1 MTCQQET
8 LSAFPSH
15 CVVTG
20 SGAMVIERP
29 TAGSYKEEASL
40 YLLSVRI
47 IQGKNIRNSDLI
59 TKSDCYVSLWLPT
72 ASFEK
77 KRTKTIWN
85 SRQPVWDETFHFKI
99 QNQVKNILELSMHD
113 EDASTPDDHLFTV
126 VFDVAQLKPN
136 HGTSMT
142 FALNPE
148 GEEELDVE
156 FKMTKISDPPEE
168 IITNGVLASR
178 EISCLEVQIDK
189 EKSTISLKDKKDL
202 VLEVKGSY
210 ENSKSTSIS
219 PKSSSENQFL
229 FHSVKGW
236 EPELTASLQKASF
249 PEVTFSTDVEDTSAH
264 SLNVLL
270 NSLPEEKY
278 VDVTVPAEENEQLNL
293 KLRTQD
299 CPEKFDVRLG
309 FDLCEEERD
318 FLWKRKRVVADA
330 LKKVLQ
336 LDEELKDHEVPVV
349 AVMATGGGARAMT
362 CLYSHLA
369 ALQKMNL
376 LDCITYITGASGS
389 TWTMSKLYE
398 DADWSHNDL
407 EGPVNSVKKHV
418 TKSKVGSLSWN
429 RLKYYQKEMKQIVE
443 GGRQT
448 SFTDLWGLL
457 IESMF
462 YNAKNE
468 NKLSDQQQAVKNG
481 QNPLPIYLAMNV
493 KEDDSSTLDFKEW
506 CEFSPYEVGLLK
518 YGAFVRT
525 EDFGSKFFM
534 GRLMEKLPESRICYL
549 QSLWGNVF
557 SLNLVDTWNIATNS
571 KDFWKQWVKKNIKD
585 IDKDSEEFEK
595 RSTYLKT
602 HMYTPKGKFSKILE
616 DVLTNRPVHGEQ
628 YNFLRG
634 FQLHANYS
642 QHDQFCTWKDCHLD
656 SSPNQ
661 LTPLAE
667 NLCLVDAGYF
677 INASY
682 PPLLRAER
690 NVDIILSFDY
700 TMNTPVQ
707 SIEQTYQY
715 CTEQRIPFPK
725 IELSEEERKNPKECC
740 VFMDEKSSNSP
751 IVLHFPLVNDTFKTH
766 KAPGVKRNSSE
777 MTEGD
782 VNLSGFWSPYYLMN
796 FTYSEAE
803 FDKLIKLTDYN
814 LQNNK
819 DLILDAFRRVIAL
832 KKSNRRQDPEP

>member
-1 MTCQQET
+1 MTCQQKT
-8 LSAFPSH
+8 LSAFPFH
-15 CVVTG
+15 FGVTG
-20 SGAMVIERP
+20 SAAMTIGRP
-29 TAGSYKEEASL
+29 TAGSYKEVASL

-47 IQGKNIRNSDLI
+47 IQAKNIRNSDLI
-59 TKSDCYVSLWLPT
+59 TKPDCYVSLWLPT

-85 SRQPVWDETFHFKI
+85 SRQPIWDETFHFRI
-99 QNQVKNILELSMHD
+99 QNQVKNVLELSMHD
-113 EDASTPDDHLFTV
+113 EDSNTPDDHLFTV
-126 VFDVAQLKPN
+126 VFDVAQLKPHHN
-136 HGTSMT
+136 IHKS

-148 GEEELDVE
+148 GEEELEVE
-156 FKMTKISDPPEE
+156 FKMTKISDPPEK
-168 IITNGVLASR
+168 IITNGVLVSR
-178 EISCLEVQIDK
+178 EISCVEVQIDK
-189 EKSTISLKDKKDL
+189 EKSANSMKDKKDL
-202 VLEVKGSY
+202 LLEVKGSY
-210 ENSKSTSIS
+210 ENSKSVTIS
-219 PKSSSENQFL
+219 TKSSSENQVL

-236 EPELTASLQKASF
+236 EPELTASLQEASF
-249 PEVTFSTDVEDTSAH
+249 PLNVTFSADVEDTSAH
-264 SLNVLL
+264 SLSVLL
-270 NSLPEEKY
+270 NSLPAEKY
-278 VDVTVPAEENEQLNL
+278 VDVTVPTEENEQLNL
-293 KLRTQD
+293 KLKAKD

-318 FLWKRKRVVADA
+318 FLRKRKRVVADA
-330 LKKVLQ
+330 LKKILQ

-369 ALQKMNL
+369 ALQKLNL

-407 EGPVNSVKKHV
+407 GGPVDSIKKHV
-418 TKSKVGSLSWN
+418 TKSKANSFSWN
-429 RLKYYQKEMKQIVE
+429 RLKYYRKELKQIAE

-448 SFTDLWGLL
+448 SFNDLWGLL

-462 YNAKNE
+462 YNGKNE
-468 NKLSDQQQAVKNG
+468 NMLSDQQQAVKNG

-549 QSLWGNVF
+549 QGLWGNVF
-557 SLNLVDTWNIATNS
+557 SLNLVDTWNLATNS
-571 KDFWKQWVKKNIKD
+571 KDFWKQWVKNSIKD
-585 IDKDSEEFEK
+585 IDKDNEETEK
-595 RSTYLKT
+595 RSPHLNT
-602 HMYTPKGKFSKILE
+602 HLYTPAGKFSKTVK
-616 DVLTNRPVHGEQ
+616 DVLTNRPIHGEQ
-628 YNFLRG
+628 HNFLRG

-642 QHDQFCTWKDCHLD
+642 QHEQFSTWKDCHLD

-682 PPLLRAER
+682 PPLLRSER

-700 TMNTPVQ
+700 TMNTPMQ
-707 SIEQTYQY
+707 SVEQTYQY

-725 IELSEEERKNPKECC
+725 IELSEEERKNPKECY
-740 VFMDEKSSNSP
+740 VFTDEKSSNSP

-766 KAPGVKRNSSE
+766 KAPGVKRSSSE
-777 MTEGD
+777 MAEGD
-782 VNLSGFWSPYYLMN
+782 VNVNGFWSPYYLMN
-796 FTYSEAE
+796 FTYSEPD
-803 FDKLIKLTDYN
+803 FDRLMKLTDYN
-814 LQNNK
+814 LQKNK
-819 DLILDAFRRVIAL
+819 DPILNAFRTVIGL
-832 KKSNRRQDPEP
+832 KKGNRH